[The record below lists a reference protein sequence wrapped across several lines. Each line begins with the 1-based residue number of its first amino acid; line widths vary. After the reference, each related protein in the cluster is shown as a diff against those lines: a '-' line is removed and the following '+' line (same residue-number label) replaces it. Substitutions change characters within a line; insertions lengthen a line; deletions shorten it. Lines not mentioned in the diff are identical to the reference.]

1 MVPNV
6 AEPALDM
13 ELISHLTE
21 FSAPQILDSGWT
33 VSIDTHFLGGLRH
46 FYNKWEI
53 ADIGLLVHY
62 RKNGKLVR
70 SKAAILQS
78 KRLYPQSGSV
88 KEDMR
93 IDYEIGFGRLADPE
107 PIPPLYSKSTFRFD
121 EDSRYEAL
129 KAHDD
134 QFKAIKQFMVQSKVP
149 VFYQFYNPAELPWEQ
164 TFPLT
169 KKSRKI
175 RSYDFATRVMR
186 ASEVIARLKDKPKSY
201 SPSVL
206 DLSPDS
212 SSMGWRLE
220 AFIADLIRCKE
231 GLVFTD
237 IAEAD
242 IFSLFN
248 RRSGPIA
255 AAVAFSVEMPA
266 D

>member
-1 MVPNV
+1 
-6 AEPALDM
+6 M

-62 RKNGKLVR
+62 RKHGKLVR
-70 SKAAILQS
+70 SKTAVLQS
-78 KRLYPQSGSV
+78 KRLYPQSGAV

-107 PIPPLYSKSTFRFD
+107 PIPPLYSKSVFRFN
-121 EDSRYEAL
+121 ENSRYEAL

-134 QFKAIKQFMVQSKVP
+134 QFNAIKQYMAQSKVP
-149 VFYQFYNPAELPWEQ
+149 VFYQFYNPADLPWEQ
-164 TFPLT
+164 TYPLT
-169 KKSRKI
+169 KESRRI

-186 ASEVIARLKDKPKSY
+186 ASDVIACLAGKPKNY
-201 SPSVL
+201 VPSVL
-206 DLSPDS
+206 DLAPDRND
-212 SSMGWRLE
+212 MGWRLE
-220 AFIADLIRCKE
+220 AFIVDLIRCKE
-231 GLVFTD
+231 GLIFKD

-242 IFSLFN
+242 INSLFN